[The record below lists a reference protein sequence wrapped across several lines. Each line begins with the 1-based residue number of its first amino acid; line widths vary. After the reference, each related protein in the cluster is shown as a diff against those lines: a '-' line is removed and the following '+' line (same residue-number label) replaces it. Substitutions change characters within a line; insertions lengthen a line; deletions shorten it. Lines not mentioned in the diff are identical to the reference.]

1 MDINPLE
8 IKSPL
13 SGFVLHSK
21 TQENTLVLKNQPLF
35 TLYDGT
41 SFQTTVHLS
50 PDDANK
56 LKIGDQV
63 SLQISGT
70 SFKGILKTLAEGIDP
85 LTGTRSAQVW
95 IKSKVGIKNSKS
107 SKSLNELRPG
117 QLAKVIFTLERK
129 EGYLIS
135 KKVLQ
140 KLPGGEYLN
149 LLEGN
154 KVKQVKV
161 LSKRRHNDLIEIW
174 GQDIKDK
181 GTYVIK
187 SSMTPLR
194 NGQLVKVSQKTNTAN
209 KLN

>member
-21 TQENTLVLKNQPLF
+21 TQENTLVLKNLPLF
-35 TLYDGT
+35 TIYDGT

-50 PDDANK
+50 PDDAYN

-70 SFKGILKTLAEGIDP
+70 GFKGILKTLAEGIDP

-95 IKSKVGIKNSKS
+95 VKSKVGIKNSKS
-107 SKSLNELRPG
+107 SKNLNELRPG

-135 KKVLQ
+135 KRSFK
-140 KLPGGEYLN
+140 N
-149 LLEGN
+149 CLEVN
-154 KVKQVKV
+154 
-161 LSKRRHNDLIEIW
+161 I
-174 GQDIKDK
+174 
-181 GTYVIK
+181 
-187 SSMTPLR
+187 
-194 NGQLVKVSQKTNTAN
+194 
-209 KLN
+209 